1 MFYNKMN
8 QLLGISLLFL
18 GTGLLGCVTKTLE
31 IVVLRDVPESP
42 SFVVIPANDFLR
54 EVEFA
59 NSVEDAII
67 SAGVRVVIR
76 PSTKEVTTEKRV
88 QGAEGRQAGSNEAIL
103 ATDAKLTEKYF
114 AFDAIQ
120 ADYIVHTYA
129 NSRHVKISKK
139 ESREILAIFEAQSF
153 IDATGKQ
160 QPWHVKIHFVLEGM
174 GIPMS
179 HSVPSFTRPKPAPRR
194 SVPILPR

>member
-18 GTGLLGCVTKTLE
+18 GTGLLGCATKTLE

-76 PSTKEVTTEKRV
+76 PFNERSHNGKKSSGCR
-88 QGAEGRQAGSNEAIL
+88 GQA
-103 ATDAKLTEKYF
+103 
-114 AFDAIQ
+114 
-120 ADYIVHTYA
+120 
-129 NSRHVKISKK
+129 
-139 ESREILAIFEAQSF
+139 SREQ
-153 IDATGKQ
+153 
-160 QPWHVKIHFVLEGM
+160 
-174 GIPMS
+174 
-179 HSVPSFTRPKPAPRR
+179 
-194 SVPILPR
+194 

>member
-1 MFYNKMN
+1 MVCNKLN
-8 QLLGISLLFL
+8 KLLRIALLSLVMSLS
-18 GTGLLGCVTKTLE
+18 GCARIMPE
-31 IVVLRDVPESP
+31 IVVLRDVPKSP
-42 SFVVIPANDFLR
+42 VFVVFPANNYLR

-59 NSVEDAII
+59 NNVEDAII

-103 ATDAKLTEKYF
+103 AADAKLTEKYF

-120 ADYIVHTYA
+120 ADYIVHTFA

-153 IDATGKQ
+153 RDAAGKFQ
-160 QPWHVKIHFVLEGM
+160 TWHVKLHKALERM
-174 GIPMS
+174 GIPVS
-179 HSVPSFTRPKPAPRR
+179 HNHY
-194 SVPILPR
+194 